1 MTFIDLHHACRKQR
15 VMTEQ
20 HLEQTLVKEVEA
32 RGGVCWKLVSPGT
45 TGVPDRMILMPG
57 GHVGF
62 VEVKAP
68 NGKIRAI
75 QKHRLRQLQRLG
87 FKAYVLN
94 NPAKVEE
101 VCDAISAA

>member
-1 MTFIDLHHACRKQR
+1 MK
-15 VMTEQ
+15 EQ
-20 HLEQTLVKEVEA
+20 HLEQALVKAVEA
-32 RGGVCWKLVSPGT
+32 RDGRCWKLVSPGT

-57 GHVGF
+57 GRVGF

-68 NGKIRAI
+68 NGRVRAI

>member
-1 MTFIDLHHACRKQR
+1 MKEQR
-15 VMTEQ
+15 
-20 HLEQTLVKEVEA
+20 LEQTLVKAVET
-32 RGGVCWKLVSPGT
+32 RGGRCWKLVSPGT

-75 QKHRLRQLQRLG
+75 QKHRLKQLTHLG
-87 FKAYVLN
+87 FTAYVLN
-94 NPAKVEE
+94 DPARVEE

>member
-1 MTFIDLHHACRKQR
+1 MPINRLHHVSRKLR
-15 VMTEQ
+15 VMKEQ
-20 HLEQTLVKEVEA
+20 HLEQTLVKAVEA
-32 RGGVCWKLVSPGT
+32 MGGICWKLVSPGT
-45 TGVPDRMILMPG
+45 AGVPDRMILIPG

-87 FKAYVLN
+87 FKAFILN
-94 NPAKVEE
+94 DPAKVEE
-101 VCDAISAA
+101 VCDAIQAA

>member
-1 MTFIDLHHACRKQR
+1 
-15 VMTEQ
+15 
-20 HLEQTLVKEVEA
+20 
-32 RGGVCWKLVSPGT
+32 
-45 TGVPDRMILMPG
+45 MPG

-75 QKHRLRQLQRLG
+75 QKHRLKQLAHLG

-94 NPAKVEE
+94 DPARVEE